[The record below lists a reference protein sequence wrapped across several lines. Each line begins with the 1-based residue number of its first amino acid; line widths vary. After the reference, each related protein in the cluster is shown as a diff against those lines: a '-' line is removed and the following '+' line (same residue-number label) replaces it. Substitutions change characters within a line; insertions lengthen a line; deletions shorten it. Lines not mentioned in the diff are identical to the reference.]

1 MGNLGAAVGQMW
13 EVRGIQ
19 DSVQKDAWEVTG
31 VVARAAFGVITSVAE
46 GLPWWFP
53 GQLLGH

>member
-1 MGNLGAAVGQMW
+1 MGQMW

-19 DSVQKDAWEVTG
+19 DSGQKDAWEVTG